1 MASKKASGKKAA
13 AAAMAGRRLT
23 DEEVAVLIKRFVDK
37 LPNASMQAVTKE
49 IRAMGKSVSGGR
61 VRNLW
66 PRKAKRSKAMTAAA

>member
-13 AAAMAGRRLT
+13 AAAMAGRKLS

-37 LPNASMQAVTKE
+37 LPNASMQSVTKE

-66 PRKAKRSKAMTAAA
+66 PAAKPKPKRAAA